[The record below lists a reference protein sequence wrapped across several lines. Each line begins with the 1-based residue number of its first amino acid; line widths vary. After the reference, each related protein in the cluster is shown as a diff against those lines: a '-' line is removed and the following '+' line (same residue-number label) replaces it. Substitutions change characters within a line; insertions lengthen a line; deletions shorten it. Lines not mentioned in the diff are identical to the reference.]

1 MAQHFRNVYATLVI
15 KSLNLNISTSIRIS
29 LYNGQ
34 WYVWI
39 GQPILVLYMM
49 DSHSK
54 LMVIGSL

>member
-15 KSLNLNISTSIRIS
+15 KSLNLNLFTSIRIS
-29 LYNGQ
+29 LYNAQ